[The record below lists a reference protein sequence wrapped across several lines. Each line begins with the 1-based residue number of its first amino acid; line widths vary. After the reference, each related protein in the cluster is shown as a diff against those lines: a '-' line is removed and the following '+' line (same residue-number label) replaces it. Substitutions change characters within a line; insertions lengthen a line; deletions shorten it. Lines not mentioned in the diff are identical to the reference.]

1 MNNDVAVIV
10 GNGLSI
16 AFSPEL
22 KLQTI
27 TENVLERIVDAEGEE
42 VVSAMQKIAQR
53 VLPSGANTDEDFEV
67 LVGAFGAESLTLG
80 FLGMLAELTQPD
92 DVRLKESI
100 VEVKKYA
107 EKVRDTGVSHVLE
120 VITESSNIFS
130 REKEN
135 KLDSLM
141 KSIINSFNGKVVISN
156 LNYDTILLNALIRV
170 CRSELADLADGRCK
184 SKITVLES
192 GREEEYIVPNLRKD
206 NDFPLLRRVHLL
218 HLHGSISYWKFDG
231 DNKDGYV
238 KMTKEILNK
247 YNLWKKIRDGEISI
261 RPVVVLANRRDKADH
276 IERYPFDLAYEAF
289 ANSLKCEKWII
300 VGYSFR
306 DDPVNNML
314 RSEFL
319 DRKRENKPRVLVVTY
334 GGELKLR
341 DVEKAFGW
349 GVEDGS
355 SSEWLTIN
363 REGASDM
370 ENTEDW
376 VNFVSD

>member
-1 MNNDVAVIV
+1 MNNNVAVIV

-16 AFSPEL
+16 AFNPEL

-27 TENVLERIVDAEGEE
+27 TENVLERIKVAEGEE

-92 DVRLKESI
+92 DMHLKESI
-100 VEVKKYA
+100 VEAKKYA
-107 EKVRDTGVSHVLE
+107 EKVRDAGVSHVLE
-120 VITESSNIFS
+120 VIAESSTVFS
-130 REKEN
+130 SEKEN
-135 KLDSLM
+135 KLDSLI
-141 KSIINSFNGKVVISN
+141 KSIINSFKGKVVISN
-156 LNYDTILLNALIRV
+156 LNYDTILLNALMRV
-170 CRSELADLADGRCK
+170 CCSELADLADGRSR

-192 GREEEYIVPNLRKD
+192 GRREEYTVPNLRKD
-206 NDFPLLRRVHLL
+206 NDFPRSRRIHLL

-238 KMTKEILNK
+238 KMKKKILNK

-276 IERYPFDLAYEAF
+276 IERYPFGLAYEAS
-289 ANSLKCEKWII
+289 ANSLKCDKWII

-319 DRKRENKPRVLVVTY
+319 DRKRENKPSVLVVTY
-334 GGELKLR
+334 GEELKLR

-376 VNFVSD
+376 VNFVAD